1 MFGLQI
7 IIYHPYYTK
16 PNKALFPPYNTKT
29 RPPPSLTLK
38 PFALLLPPPSSSSSP
53 SESGDGNGEARRR
66 WLSPFLTAT
75 PPPQSSGSLPSPS
88 TSILPPPLSSLS
100 LFSGKPRR
108 PATPNGKF
116 WHFFCSSSH
125 FFYSFQVDFSL
136 SLPPFPKRN
145 PSLYSFKLRRLPP
158 PIHRQRQVS
167 LESQVGVELK

>member
-1 MFGLQI
+1 MANLGYKSSENPLISPNQT
-7 IIYHPYYTK
+7 HP
-16 PNKALFPPYNTKT
+16 FPFTSLKC
-29 RPPPSLTLK
+29 RPPSSLSPEKPS
-38 PFALLLPPPSSSSSP
+38 LLPPPSSSSSP

-66 WLSPFLTAT
+66 RLSPFLTAT

-88 TSILPPPLSSLS
+88 TSILPPPMSSLS

-125 FFYSFQVDFSL
+125 FFYSFQVDSSL

-145 PSLYSFKLRRLPP
+145 PSLCSFKLRRLPP
-158 PIHRQRQVS
+158 PVHRRRQVS
-167 LESQVGVELK
+167 LEPASWI